1 MLLQL
6 DLLALFREVSNPHLD
21 MSRNG
26 FIVDL
31 GHLMEVGQFEH
42 EVLLLGRCVYD
53 MCTQNQSRISYIFAS
68 VNGAMV
74 YYGSSIRIQTRG
86 LYMYL
91 ASLAIPKYG
100 TRSNRYGCF
109 SLFHLAIPPRSR
121 NPLIRRAQI
130 LALNPKFGYDCRGMN
145 TSELRKIYID
155 FFVSKGHVA
164 IPSSSLLPEN
174 DPTTLF
180 TGSGMQPMVPFL
192 LGQKHPLGTRIVD
205 SQKCFRSQDI
215 EEVGD
220 NRHTTFFEML
230 GNWSLGDYFKNE
242 QIPWMW
248 EFLTEAVKLNPENL
262 YFTCFKGNEE
272 LGIPRDTES
281 AELWQKLF
289 AEKNIQAQIGENPET
304 DGIRPGERIFYYS
317 EKKNWWSRSGVPQNM
332 PVGEPGGPDTEM
344 FYDFGVE
351 CGLHENS
358 AWKNDPC
365 HVNCDCGRFIEI
377 GNNVFMEYQKTDT
390 GFEKLQQQNVDF
402 GGGLERIAAAL
413 NNDPD
418 VFKIDLFDSVR
429 TKLEEVSG
437 KKYGETPEVTYAF
450 RVIIDHLRA
459 ATFLMSDGV
468 FPSNKDQGY
477 FTRRLIRR
485 SIRYARNLNITTNF
499 AKDIAGAIVLVYQD
513 AYPDLGNKKE
523 NILSEMEKEEKKFGA
538 TIQKGTKE
546 LEKILNNKKTVTGKD
561 AFDLYQ
567 NFGFPKEL
575 TIEIAKQIS
584 GSEIDSNEYN
594 EEFKKHQDLSR
605 AGSEQK
611 FKGGLADHSEM
622 SLKYHTATHLLHAA
636 VQKVLG
642 PHAVQKGSNITPER
656 LRFDFAHGEKMTPE
670 QIKEVED
677 LVNAAIARDY
687 PVSFE
692 ILPLEEAK
700 KRGAMGLF
708 GDKYEDMVKVYSVG
722 DPKEIP
728 VADPNALTFSR
739 ELCGGPHVEHTGV
752 IGKFKITK
760 EEAVSAGVRRI
771 KAIVE

>member
-1 MLLQL
+1 
-6 DLLALFREVSNPHLD
+6 
-21 MSRNG
+21 MS
-26 FIVDL
+26 
-31 GHLMEVGQFEH
+31 
-42 EVLLLGRCVYD
+42 
-53 MCTQNQSRISYIFAS
+53 
-68 VNGAMV
+68 
-74 YYGSSIRIQTRG
+74 
-86 LYMYL
+86 
-91 ASLAIPKYG
+91 
-100 TRSNRYGCF
+100 
-109 SLFHLAIPPRSR
+109 
-121 NPLIRRAQI
+121 
-130 LALNPKFGYDCRGMN
+130 
-145 TSELRKIYID
+145 TSELRKKYLE
-155 FFVSKGHVA
+155 FFAGKGHVI
-164 IPSSSLLPEN
+164 IPSSSLIPEN

-180 TGSGMQPMVPFL
+180 TGSGMQPMVPYL
-192 LGQKHPLGTRIVD
+192 LGQKHSAGTRITD

-230 GNWSLGDYFKNE
+230 GNWSLGDYFKQE

-248 EFLTEAVKLNPENL
+248 EFLTAEVGLDPNRL

-272 LGIPRDTES
+272 LGIPRDTEA
-281 AELWQKLF
+281 AELWQKLYK
-289 AEKNIQAQIGENPET
+289 EKNIDASIGEDPEK
-304 DGIRPGERIFYYS
+304 DGMKPGERIFYYS
-317 EKKNWWSRSGVPQNM
+317 EKKNWWSRSGVPGNM

-344 FYDFGVE
+344 FWDFGVE
-351 CGLHENS
+351 LGLHEAS
-358 AWKNDPC
+358 EWKDQPC

-377 GNNVFMEYQKTDT
+377 GNNVFMEYRKTEN

-418 VFKIDLFDSVR
+418 VFKIDLFDPVR
-429 TKLEEVSG
+429 TKLEEISE
-437 KKYGETPEVTYAF
+437 KNYTMDRTTTYAF
-450 RVIIDHLRA
+450 RVIMDHLRA
-459 ATFLMSDGV
+459 ATFLIADGSI
-468 FPSNKDQGY
+468 PSNKDQGY

-485 SIRYARNLNITTNF
+485 SIRYARNLEISVNF
-499 AKDIAGAIVLVYQD
+499 TGMIANAIIEEYQD
-513 AYPDLGNKKE
+513 AYPYLKE
-523 NILSEMEKEEKKFGA
+523 KRDGIVAEMEKEEKKFGA
-538 TIQKGTKE
+538 TIQKGMKE
-546 LEKILNNKKTVTGKD
+546 LEKILKTDSTVTGKH

-575 TIEIAKQIS
+575 TIEIAKQLS
-584 GSEIDSNEYN
+584 GEDINVEEYN
-594 EEFKKHQDLSR
+594 AEFKKHQDLSR

-670 QIKEVED
+670 QITAVEE
-677 LVNAAIARDY
+677 LVNAAIERDY
-687 PVSFE
+687 PVGFE
-692 ILPLEEAK
+692 ILPLEEAR

-722 DPKEIP
+722 DPKELP
-728 VADPNALTFSR
+728 VADPKAPTFSR

-752 IGKFKITK
+752 IGKFKIVK

-771 KAIVE
+771 KAVVE